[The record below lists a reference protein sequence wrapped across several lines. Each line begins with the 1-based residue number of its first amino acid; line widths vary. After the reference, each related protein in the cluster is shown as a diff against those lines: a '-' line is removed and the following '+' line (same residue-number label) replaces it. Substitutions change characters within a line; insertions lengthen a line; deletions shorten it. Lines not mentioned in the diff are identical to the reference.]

1 MNRTGPAPHT
11 SRPLGG
17 LVAPIADAVC
27 FVAFV
32 FFGRDQHGIHGGLSW
47 FLTVLWPLLVGWF
60 VLALAIRLYT
70 RVDRTWARLAVT
82 WVAGVLLGLVLRQL
96 LTSHGD
102 SFSTFTVVVLV
113 FTGLTTFGWRAV
125 LIGVRRASRGRG
137 TRVPEAA

>member
-70 RVDRTWARLAVT
+70 